1 MQTWLD
7 RLPLIAI
14 LRGVAPDNVVA
25 VGQALVDA
33 GFSII
38 EVPLNSPKP
47 MESIGRLHSVFGDAV
62 LVGAGTVMT
71 PAQVADVSEAG
82 GRLIVMPHTDAPV
95 IRAAKALAMTCMAGV
110 ATPTDG
116 FAALHA
122 GADALKLF
130 PAELLT
136 PTVLRALR
144 SVFPA
149 DTRFFPV
156 GGITPE
162 AMKDY
167 VAAGATGFGLG
178 SALYRK
184 GDGAEQ
190 VAARARMF
198 VEAWN
203 ALS

>member
-1 MQTWLD
+1 MQAYLD

-14 LRGVAPDNVVA
+14 LRGVTPEDVVV

-38 EVPLNSPKP
+38 EVPLNSPDP
-47 MESIGRLHSVFGDAV
+47 MESIRRLHSAFGDSV
-62 LVGAGTVMT
+62 MVGAGTVMT
-71 PAQVADVSEAG
+71 REQVEEVAEAG
-82 GRLIVMPHTDAPV
+82 GRLIVMPHSDARV
-95 IRAAKALAMTCMAGV
+95 IRAAKSRTMTCMAGI
-110 ATPTDG
+110 ATPTEG

-136 PTVLRALR
+136 PVVLRAMR
-144 SVFPA
+144 SVFPP

-156 GGITPE
+156 GGITPD
-162 AMKDY
+162 AMHDY
-167 VAAGATGFGLG
+167 VDAGATGFGLG

-190 VAARARMF
+190 VAVRARMF
-198 VEAWN
+198 VEAWRT
-203 ALS
+203 LR

>member
-1 MQTWLD
+1 MQTYLD

-38 EVPLNSPKP
+38 EVPLNSPSP

-62 LVGAGTVMT
+62 LVGAGTVTT
-71 PAQVADVSEAG
+71 PAQVANVADAG
-82 GRLIVMPHTDAPV
+82 GRLIVMPHTDARV

-136 PTVLRALR
+136 PAVLRALR

-149 DTRFFPV
+149 DTRCFPV

-184 GDGAEQ
+184 GDSAEQ
-190 VAARARMF
+190 VGGRARTF
-198 VEAWN
+198 VEAWS